1 MYGWTRCFS
10 WPRQAVG
17 TMLSVKSRRVGG
29 GYLLVD
35 LFKDILGSQMTGLW
49 VQGHCCVMD
58 STPFGGQVRVLHSLL
73 FFICLISSWTCFSDM
88 FLKKI
93 YFYVCECFT

>member
-1 MYGWTRCFS
+1 M
-10 WPRQAVG
+10 
-17 TMLSVKSRRVGG
+17 
-29 GYLLVD
+29 D
-35 LFKDILGSQMTGLW
+35 LFKDILGSQMMGLW
-49 VQGHCCVMD
+49 VHGHCCVMD